1 MRDRRR
7 TARTPPVF
15 AMAALSY
22 LLNCALGAAV
32 ATKLVDTTRFR
43 WVHHALYILTLVSAA
58 AALSSALWGVPRR
71 RSRRAALVLAPA
83 AVPLAVIPFAGT
95 RGRRHPLVALSAAPF
110 FVASLV
116 AMALDPDR
124 RK

>member
-1 MRDRRR
+1 MRDSRRG
-7 TARTPPVF
+7 ARTPPVF

-32 ATKLVDTTRFR
+32 AGRIIDTSRFR
-43 WVHHALYILTLVSAA
+43 WLHHALFIVTSASAA
-58 AALSSALWGVPRR
+58 VALSSALWGEPRGS
-71 RSRRAALVLAPA
+71 SRRAALGLAPA
-83 AVPLAVIPFAGT
+83 VLPLVAIPFAGT

-110 FVASLV
+110 FAAGVALAV
-116 AMALDPDR
+116 DPDR